1 MDTKKSKNILYI
13 PGVLHGHFTG
23 NVEIIKQLV
32 SLGYNVTCYVLDIF
46 AERLKNSGAK
56 LEVLNIDRSDF
67 DKLPPQA
74 PKFAQTAIV
83 VRESYDCIFSI
94 FSKDQTKYDYL
105 LIDIFFDFRQMN
117 KILKFP
123 LSNIIIVYP
132 CFCIT
137 DMNIN
142 EIKFGSQ
149 RERILTPIMKKY
161 NLELHDYIP
170 AIYNLPP
177 NIKLILTSKLF
188 HLRSEELDNTCYL
201 IGPSIEEREYEGN
214 FNFKKDPN
222 KKLIYISLGT
232 IIHENNNFYSLCF
245 ESFKNSEKYQVLISA
260 GEHTDLKAFKVI
272 PDNFSIFNYVV
283 QTEVLKIADIFIT
296 HGGLNS
302 TQEGLL
308 NHIPLIIIPQV
319 NDAFD
324 NAKRVQELEA
334 GIILDKDKL
343 SVDILKDAVNTIDSN
358 REKFKKGVEKIYE
371 SFQEARNQRKD
382 IFEKI
387 LC

>member
-1 MDTKKSKNILYI
+1 MDTKKTKNILYI

-56 LEVLNIDRSDF
+56 IEVLNIDRSDF
-67 DKLPPQA
+67 NKLPPQA
-74 PKFAQTAIV
+74 PKFAKSVLV
-83 VRESYDCIFSI
+83 VREAYDCIFTI

-105 LIDIFFDFRQMN
+105 LIDIFFEFKEMN
-117 KILKFP
+117 KIFKFP

-137 DMNIN
+137 DLLMKAIQ
-142 EIKFGSQ
+142 FGDRRVQ
-149 RERILTPIMKKY
+149 MLTPIMKKY

-177 NIKLILTSKLF
+177 NKKLILTSKLF
-188 HLRSEELDNTCYL
+188 HLRSEELDNTCYF
-201 IGPSIEEREYEGN
+201 IGPSIEERKLEN
-214 FNFKKDPN
+214 DFNFKKDPN

-232 IIHENNNFYSLCF
+232 IIHENNNFYSLCI

-260 GEHTDLKAFKVI
+260 GEHTDLKAFKDRPENI
-272 PDNFSIFNYVV
+272 SIFNYVV
-283 QTEVLKIADIFIT
+283 QTEVLKIADFFIT

-308 NHIPLIIIPQV
+308 NHIPLIMIPQV
-319 NDAFD
+319 HDEFD
-324 NAKRVQELEA
+324 NAKRVKELEA
-334 GIILDKDKL
+334 GIVLDKDKL

-358 REKFKKGVEKIYE
+358 REKYIKGVDKIYE
-371 SFQEARNQRKD
+371 SFQEARNQRKE
-382 IFEKI
+382 IFEQI